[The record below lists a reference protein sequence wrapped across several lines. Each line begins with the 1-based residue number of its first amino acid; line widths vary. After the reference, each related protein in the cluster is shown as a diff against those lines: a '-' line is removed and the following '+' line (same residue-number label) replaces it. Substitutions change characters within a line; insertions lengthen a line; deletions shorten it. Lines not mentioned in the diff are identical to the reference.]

1 MSLLKLDYCGK
12 KFSRGNTVIGAVQ
25 PTAAAFDKGV
35 HAIYGNGGA
44 GKSTL
49 LHMMAGMEPPSDGKV
64 YFDGASVYDDLD
76 LPELYRREFAFL
88 YAEDNLVPEFNVRD
102 NIRLPLQFQRE
113 RGDGSLEK
121 LTEEL
126 NLTGMLTM
134 RPQSLSEEQQLRAA
148 IAMALIRRPRIVFAD
163 DITAHLH
170 TDEAAAIAKLLV
182 RQCRAAGAMLI
193 WATADEAMTAYADQV
208 YTMTDGRL
216 APRA

>member
-1 MSLLKLDYCGK
+1 MCELLQAD
-12 KFSRGNTVIGAVQ
+12 
-25 PTAAAFDKGV
+25 
-35 HAIYGNGGA
+35 
-44 GKSTL
+44 L
-49 LHMMAGMEPPSDGKV
+49 L
-64 YFDGASVYDDLD
+64 
-76 LPELYRREFAFL
+76 
-88 YAEDNLVPEFNVRD
+88 VR
-102 NIRLPLQFQRE
+102 QRV
-113 RGDGSLEK
+113 
-121 LTEEL
+121 
-126 NLTGMLTM
+126 GMLTM

-193 WATADEAMTAYADQV
+193 WATTDEAMTAYADQV